1 MGKTLGGRVS
11 MTPLRRVA
19 PLAMA
24 LCAIAAP
31 HAWAATSAP
40 GGPSADPFYCP
51 LHTGAKAAA
60 QSAVLRAAS
69 SMTRAQSAYARPP
82 QPKWVTREEFRDPP
96 VVRSANGVL
105 NVRLNVVRKQVRLA
119 GRTLTATTYNGTYA
133 GPTLRVKLGDTINV
147 TLVNLAGKLT
157 NQPTNLHF
165 HGLHVSPN
173 VPHDNIFVHVAPGH
187 SRKYSVTLGK
197 GNFPGTYWYHS
208 HMHGFSEAQLVNG
221 MSGVIIVEGQRKL
234 LPKAFR
240 HIKERVLSLKTAQVN
255 DGDISAGKYS
265 VWAEA
270 DSPPADAKTLVPPNL
285 RLVGDQLQP
294 KIRIRP
300 GEVQLWHIANTGANV
315 LYKVQLEKSLFTVI
329 GQDANALDKP
339 QRVKQL
345 FMGGGQRFDV
355 LVTGPPR
362 GVHML
367 RTIGFTPDNGIVA
380 PTRVLASV
388 VSSGKPMKPP
398 PMPKQGILP
407 FHRLDNARIAARRTF
422 TFGTNGIF
430 EEHRLSEVHD
440 QRRGVRRGPHR
451 RACEARHR
459 RGVDAHQ
466 RDRRSPLPHA
476 PERLPGHEHQR
487 QAVQGAQPGG
497 HLRAAATTQRRPAH
511 PDGGARPVREVHRK
525 VRLPLPHPRP
535 RGSGDDED
543 DPRLQV
549 TRSAPIGRR
558 PPRAVVVVQDGPDG
572 RLGRDGHRLPAQPRS
587 ASPPVLRFPA
597 QSAEGRPSGPFWM
610 QAPCPSQADVTGV
623 SSAVTCVSF
632 RTDVMTARDTRL
644 KAARVVCAEQL
655 PTPHDDH
662 L

>member
-1 MGKTLGGRVS
+1 MGKTVQRRS
-11 MTPLRRVA
+11 MTRARRVVL
-19 PLAMA
+19 LAVA
-24 LCAIAAP
+24 ACVIAAP
-31 HAWAATSAP
+31 HAWAATSTP

-69 SMTRAQSAYARPP
+69 STTRAQAAYARPP
-82 QPKWVTREEFRDPP
+82 QPKWITREEFRDPP
-96 VVRSANGVL
+96 VLRSANGVL

-173 VPHDNIFVHVAPGH
+173 VPHDNIFVHVNPGH

-221 MSGVIIVEGQRKL
+221 MSGVIIVEGQREL

-240 HIKERVLSLKTAQVN
+240 HIKERVISLKTAQVN

-270 DSPPADAKTLVPPNL
+270 DSPPADSKTLIPPNL

-355 LVTGPPR
+355 LVKGPPR

-388 VSSGKPMKPP
+388 ISSGKPMKTP
-398 PMPKQGILP
+398 PMPKQGLLP
-407 FHRLDNARIAARRTF
+407 FHRLDNARISVRRTF
-422 TFGTNGIF
+422 TFGRNGIF
-430 EEHRLSEVHD
+430 EDTGFPKFTINGEVFDEDRIDVRAKLGTVEEWTLINETGVHPFHMHQNAFQVMSINGKPYKAHSRVD
-440 QRRGVRRGPHR
+440 TFVLPRRPNGAPPTRMVVRVPFEKFTGKFVFH
-451 RACEARHR
+451 CHI
-459 RGVDAHQ
+459 
-466 RDRRSPLPHA
+466 L
-476 PERLPGHEHQR
+476 GHE
-487 QAVQGAQPGG
+487 
-497 HLRAAATTQRRPAH
+497 
-511 PDGGARPVREVHRK
+511 D
-525 VRLPLPHPRP
+525 
-535 RGSGDDED
+535 
-543 DPRLQV
+543 
-549 TRSAPIGRR
+549 
-558 PPRAVVVVQDGPDG
+558 
-572 RLGRDGHRLPAQPRS
+572 LGMMKTIR
-587 ASPPVLRFPA
+587 
-597 QSAEGRPSGPFWM
+597 
-610 QAPCPSQADVTGV
+610 V
-623 SSAVTCVSF
+623 S
-632 RTDVMTARDTRL
+632 R
-644 KAARVVCAEQL
+644 
-655 PTPHDDH
+655 
-662 L
+662 